1 MRQPALSEPGFHPRA
16 VETSSFSPRR
26 ALLLLLLFLPWIH
39 GAPKEKAR
47 FGWCAGK
54 HPARKPAPA
63 QSGYVDRAGNRYCKA
78 CFREKFPALYKAKQS
93 GRKKTCQ
100 RCGDVA
106 ELAGGFCKP
115 CKRRYKCTSCPSM
128 CPSEDPAL
136 WCTACFSTEERARQC
151 CVFCVKKFPTPVCRV
166 CLKAKPGKL
175 RLASC
180 VNSDCS
186 RRFHVC
192 AECEVPLRSNPCVF
206 PAGIKKSGRV

>member
-39 GAPKEKAR
+39 GAPKKKAR

-93 GRKKTCQ
+93 GRKKLAN
-100 RCGDVA
+100 DVVTLLNSPVVSA
-106 ELAGGFCKP
+106 SHASAG
-115 CKRRYKCTSCPSM
+115 TN
-128 CPSEDPAL
+128 
-136 WCTACFSTEERARQC
+136 ARH
-151 CVFCVKKFPTPVCRV
+151 VPVCVVSRTLSYV
-166 CLKAKPGKL
+166 PIATITLLCGAP
-175 RLASC
+175 S
-180 VNSDCS
+180 VS
-186 RRFHVC
+186 RR
-192 AECEVPLRSNPCVF
+192 RSVH
-206 PAGIKKSGRV
+206 ASTARSA

>member
-16 VETSSFSPRR
+16 VETSSFRPRR

-78 CFREKFPALYKAKQS
+78 CFREKFPKLYEAKQS
-93 GRKKTCQ
+93 GRKKSCQ

-106 ELAGGFCKP
+106 ELAGGFCRP
-115 CKRRYKCTSCPSM
+115 CKRKYQCTSCSKM
-128 CPSEDPAL
+128 CPSKDPVLCVHCNDAVAL
-136 WCTACFSTEERARQC
+136 WYRDCYDGDEIAKQLCRQC
-151 CVFCVKKFPTPVCRV
+151 RKKTCQRCGNVAELAGGFCGPCNFYSPVLLGFFYGHPASV
-166 CLKAKPGKL
+166 SAF
-175 RLASC
+175 LA
-180 VNSDCS
+180 V
-186 RRFHVC
+186 
-192 AECEVPLRSNPCVF
+192 
-206 PAGIKKSGRV
+206 